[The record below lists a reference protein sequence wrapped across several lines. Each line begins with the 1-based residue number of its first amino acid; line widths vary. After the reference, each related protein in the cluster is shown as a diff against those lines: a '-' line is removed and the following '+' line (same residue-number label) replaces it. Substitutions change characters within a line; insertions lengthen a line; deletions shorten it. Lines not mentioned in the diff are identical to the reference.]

1 MKEIILYVKDIIKPY
16 KYSLLLGLLLIFI
29 IDGLSLLT
37 PYLFG
42 KLLDSLKI
50 IEVEDLS
57 WLGYSV
63 LVGVSIFITVFFN
76 QAKAWLELNRYI
88 FQLDRAFQVSSLEKL
103 MGFSTG
109 QLFENNSGEVQ
120 SIIQRGTSGFSNFV
134 NLMLFDI
141 IPSLSYILFVAVAL
155 FFISW
160 EMALIVI
167 TFTIIIIAFLVR
179 VNNKSSKGFLSLQKE
194 WQGVDTFQTEIL
206 RNLPLVKFTGQE
218 DSMIHEFKEG
228 FMETEIKARKHWI
241 KYVKKTFLMEIIYSV
256 TVTLILVLGS
266 MFVMNESY
274 TIGTFVVIY
283 TWSSN
288 VLSKAKF
295 LRRSAR
301 QLIRIFPGM
310 RKFLDLINE
319 KPSIIEDGE
328 YTKIP
333 YGSVSFRNV
342 SLVHKDMKNPV
353 IKKVDFEI
361 SPGESIGIVGHS
373 GAGKS
378 TLVKLLLRVWDPTE
392 GGIYIDNIPLKEFH
406 RNYRSLFGYVE
417 QTTRLFDNSVRY
429 NICFGLENVSDERIW
444 EVLKKVQLDEKI
456 RKTDSGL
463 DTIIGEQGVRLSGG
477 ESQRLVIARTI
488 IRKPKVLIFDEAT
501 SSLDGEN
508 QKLLQEAIDEVSKG
522 VTTIIIAHRIST
534 IKNCDRVIVMNN
546 GEIQEIGKP
555 YSLLQTSVTFK
566 NMVHAEQFHN

>member
-1 MKEIILYVKDIIKPY
+1 MKEIILYVKEIIKPY
-16 KYSLLLGLLLIFI
+16 KRPLLLGLLLIFT

-50 IEVEDLS
+50 IKVEDLG
-57 WLGYSV
+57 WMGYSV
-63 LVGVSIFITVFFN
+63 LVGISIFITVFFN
-76 QAKAWLELNRYI
+76 QARAWLELNRYI
-88 FQLDRAFQVSSLEKL
+88 FQLDRAFQTSSLEKL

-134 NLMLFDI
+134 NLMLFDV

-160 EMALIVI
+160 EMDMIVI
-167 TFTIIIIAFLVR
+167 AFTITIITFLLR
-179 VNNKSSKGFLSLQKE
+179 VNKKSSEGFLSLQKE
-194 WQGVDTFQTEIL
+194 WQNVDTFQTEIL

-218 DSMIHEFKEG
+218 DSMINEYRQSFLQT
-228 FMETEIKARKHWI
+228 ETKARKHWLR
-241 KYVKKTFLMEIIYSV
+241 YVRKTFLMEIIYSV
-256 TVTLILVLGS
+256 TVTLILVMGS
-266 MFVMNESY
+266 IFVINEAY

-328 YTKIP
+328 HTKIP

-342 SLVHKDMKNPV
+342 SLVHKGKKNPV
-353 IKKVDFEI
+353 INKVNIEI

-417 QTTRLFDNSVRY
+417 QTTRLFDNTVRY
-429 NICFGLENVSDERIW
+429 NICFGLDDVSDERIW
-444 EVLKKVQLDEKI
+444 EVLKKVQLDGKI
-456 RKTDSGL
+456 KKTNLGL
-463 DTIIGEQGVRLSGG
+463 DTVIGEQGIRLSGG

-508 QKLLQEAIDEVSKG
+508 QKLLQKAIDEVRKG

-546 GEIQEIGKP
+546 GGIQEIGKP
-555 YSLLQTSVTFK
+555 YSLLQTSTTFK
-566 NMVHAEQFHN
+566 NMVHSEQFHN